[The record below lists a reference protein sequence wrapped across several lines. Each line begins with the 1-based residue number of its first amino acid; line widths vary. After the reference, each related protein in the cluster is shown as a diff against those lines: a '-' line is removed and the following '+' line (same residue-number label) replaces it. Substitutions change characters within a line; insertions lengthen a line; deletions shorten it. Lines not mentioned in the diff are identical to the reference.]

1 MARFDF
7 PKEKGL
13 QTYSAIYVPS
23 TRDVDK
29 KISNKAFSK
38 RVKETQRFLSNKF
51 GGSTTDWRV
60 GTYKARKGNIV
71 KEDVAIVENYSD
83 FEDWKKKDQDVRNFL
98 KKKRKSWKQESL
110 SFEFEA
116 PNQARKLVFVS

>member
-7 PKEKGL
+7 PREKGL

-29 KISNKAFSK
+29 KISNKAFNR
-38 RVKETQRFLSNKF
+38 RVQETQKFLSDKF
-51 GGSTTDWRV
+51 GGSTTDRRV
-60 GTYKARKGNIV
+60 GTYVSRKGKLV
-71 KEDVAIVENYSD
+71 REDVAIVENYSD
-83 FEDWKKKDQDVRNFL
+83 FNDWKRKDQNVRSFL
-98 KKKRKSWKQESL
+98 KKKKKDWKQESL

-116 PNQARKLVFVS
+116 PRQARKLVFVS